1 MNTTLKLLRFLG
13 PTVLFFSTFVALPA
27 LVFGAINNNLDQIL
41 LNICVGSLFYS
52 LLIMFTLRRK
62 KFSYTPRDGFLI
74 TFVCWVFISLIASL
88 PFYYQGLSFSDSF
101 FEAVS
106 GLTTTGSTVLQNIE
120 SYPDYLLLYRQLLQW
135 AGGVGL
141 VIVVL
146 AIIPAVSGG
155 MKVLQANFW
164 VC

>member
-27 LVFGAINNNLDQIL
+27 LVFGAINNNPDQIL

-74 TFVCWVFISLIASL
+74 TFVMLGVYFINSL
-88 PFYYQGLSFSDSF
+88 F
-101 FEAVS
+101 
-106 GLTTTGSTVLQNIE
+106 T
-120 SYPDYLLLYRQLLQW
+120 LLLSRL
-135 AGGVGL
+135 
-141 VIVVL
+141 
-146 AIIPAVSGG
+146 
-155 MKVLQANFW
+155 KF
-164 VC
+164 